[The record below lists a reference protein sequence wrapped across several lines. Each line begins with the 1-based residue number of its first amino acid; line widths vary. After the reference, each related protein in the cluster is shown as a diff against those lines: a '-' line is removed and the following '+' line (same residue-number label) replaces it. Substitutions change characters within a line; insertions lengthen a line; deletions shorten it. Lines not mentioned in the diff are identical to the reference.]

1 MHHHVVAAII
11 MHKGHI
17 LCMKR
22 GQTKYPYTAFKWEFP
37 GGKIEPGEQPEHALH
52 REIREEMDMD
62 ISIPEDAYLMTV
74 EHTYPDFAITM
85 HAYVCKL
92 AQPKFVMKEHVA
104 AKWLPPADLSSLD
117 WAAADMPI
125 VERLQQEEIE

>member
-1 MHHHVVAAII
+1 MTKKTIKV
-11 MHKGHI
+11 
-17 LCMKR
+17 CMAGFGNVGVRFTRLLLEK
-22 GQTKYPYTAFKWEFP
+22 E
-37 GGKIEPGEQPEHALH
+37 
-52 REIREEMDMD
+52 RELREEMDMD

-92 AQPKFVMKEHVA
+92 AQPKFIMKEHVA